1 MRVTWSWF
9 HLRDDEGS
17 YVKVGRI
24 AGQARNDRT
33 RRIAGQARNDGRR
46 NDGLLSRSTRCLP
59 GARKRAAHKPGAH
72 TQAEQPD

>member
-17 YVKVGRI
+17 YVKVG
-24 AGQARNDRT
+24 
-33 RRIAGQARNDGRR
+33 RIAGQARNDGRR